1 MNSLENGG
9 HKCVGGIGKMWL
21 GEFGETRGKSI
32 EFEKGKELPKLR
44 EKGKFSA
51 SGMENR

>member
-1 MNSLENGG
+1 MEVTNARVELE
-9 HKCVGGIGKMWL
+9 KCGWGNLGKQ
-21 GEFGETRGKSI
+21 EERV

-51 SGMENR
+51 SGMEKR